1 MRNLRPE
8 RRFGEKF
15 MLNRLKLLLES
26 RQFEVLITCLII
38 LNAVT
43 LGLETSPA
51 IMAQWGG
58 LLHLVDKVLLTV
70 FVVELVSK
78 IVVYRAGF
86 FKSGW
91 NLFDFA
97 IIAIALVPAAG
108 AFSVLRALRVLRVLR
123 LITVIPSLKRV
134 VGAMIAALPGMGSII
149 VLLLLVFYVSA
160 VMATKLFQG
169 TEPEA
174 FGDIGRSFYTLFQLM
189 TLDGWSGEIVKPV
202 LKNHPYAM
210 LFFMP
215 FILFSAFVVLNLF
228 IGVVVGAMQDEANDN
243 REETDK
249 AILTVDQEM
258 LQEIRALRQDVEA
271 LRGQLDKG

>member
-1 MRNLRPE
+1 
-8 RRFGEKF
+8 
-15 MLNRLKLLLES
+15 MLARVKSILES
-26 RQFEVLITCLII
+26 RRFELVITVLIII
-38 LNAVT
+38 NAIT
-43 LGLETSPA
+43 LGLETSPP
-51 IMAQWGG
+51 IMAQWGPI
-58 LLHLVDKVLLTV
+58 LHVVDHILLTI
-70 FVVELVSK
+70 FVVELLSK
-78 IVVYRAGF
+78 IWVYRGGF

-91 NLFDFA
+91 NLFDFI
-97 IIAIALVPAAG
+97 IIAIALVPASG

-202 LKNHPYAM
+202 LANHPFAM

-228 IGVVVGAMQDEANDN
+228 IGVVVGAMQDEANDK

-249 AILTVDQEM
+249 SILSVEQEM
-258 LQEIRALRQDVEA
+258 LSEIKQLRRDIDD
-271 LRGQLDKG
+271 LRTQIKGG

>member
-1 MRNLRPE
+1 
-8 RRFGEKF
+8 
-15 MLNRLKLLLES
+15 MLGRIKAVLES
-26 RQFEVLITCLII
+26 RQFELVITALII
-38 LNAVT
+38 VNAVT

-51 IMAQWGG
+51 IMAKWGG
-58 LLHLVDKVLLTV
+58 FLHLLDAALLTI
-70 FVVELVSK
+70 FVAELVGK
-78 IVVYRAGF
+78 ILVYRLDF

-91 NLFDFA
+91 NLFDFV

-202 LKNHPYAM
+202 LENHPYAM

-228 IGVVVGAMQDEANDN
+228 IGVVVGAMQDEANDS

-249 AILTVDQEM
+249 AILNTDQEM

-271 LRGQLDKG
+271 LRAQLGRG